1 MRTIRNQN
9 QTAQI
14 CPACHYVYETQY
26 HDVYGEM
33 LVLGPSDNGNKP
45 FIKLLDKNLICEE
58 PCNDLRAV
66 NLYACPRCLTVQLD
80 EEEIYYPGERP

>member
-1 MRTIRNQN
+1 MKTIRNQT

-14 CPACHYVYETQY
+14 FSACHYVYETQY

-33 LVLGPSDNGNKP
+33 LVLGPSDNGKKP
-45 FIKLLDKNLICEE
+45 FIKLLDKNLF
-58 PCNDLRAV
+58 NDDDGKVQSV

-80 EEEIYYPGERP
+80 EEEIYYPGECP